1 MRTERENAEDAAIH
15 RSRCAVAEATA
26 ALKRLGLYQLVTDE
40 KGGYKTVELA
50 PEQRRE
56 LLVFLSELDELM
68 KGLDSMK
75 AELARN
81 IEQTNVNM
89 NASAAYRHIGKVLR
103 KSLHQVK
110 H

>member
-1 MRTERENAEDAAIH
+1 MRTERESAEDAVIH

-40 KGGYKTVELA
+40 RGGYKSVELA

-56 LLVFLSELDELM
+56 LLIFLSELDELM

-75 AELARN
+75 AELARS
-81 IEQTNVNM
+81 IEQTNHNM
-89 NASAAYRHIGKVLR
+89 GASAAYRRVGKVLR
-103 KSLHQVK
+103 KSLHQVR

>member
-1 MRTERENAEDAAIH
+1 MRAEHESAEDSVIH

-26 ALKRLGLYQLVTDE
+26 ALKRLGLYQLVADA
-40 KGGYKTVELA
+40 KGGYKTVDLA

-75 AELARN
+75 AGLARN
-81 IEQTNVNM
+81 IEQTNRNM
-89 NASAAYRHIGKVLR
+89 SASAAYRHVGQVLR
-103 KSLHQVK
+103 KLPRQAK